1 MTFEEGYKRYY
12 YIADDDSIQVGDF
25 VIVPAGKDNHEAVVE
40 VVKKEYFP
48 ENEVPL
54 PLDRTKHIIRKC
66 TESDLN
72 LPK

>member
-1 MTFEEGYKRYY
+1 MGINNGDYLGA
-12 YIADDDSIQVGDF
+12 IGDF
-25 VIVPAGKDNHEAVVE
+25 VTVLAGKDSHEAVVE

-72 LPK
+72 LPE

>member
-1 MTFEEGYKRYY
+1 MQIHYFQRYHSKENV
-12 YIADDDSIQVGDF
+12 DTSN
-25 VIVPAGKDNHEAVVE
+25 NHEAVVE
-40 VVKKEYFP
+40 VVKKEYFS

-72 LPK
+72 LPE

>member
-1 MTFEEGYKRYY
+1 MVTTWEKLGG
-12 YIADDDSIQVGDF
+12 V
-25 VIVPAGKDNHEAVVE
+25 VIVPAGIDNNKV
-40 VVKKEYFP
+40 VVKVVQKEHFR

-72 LPK
+72 LPE

>member
-1 MTFEEGYKRYY
+1 M
-12 YIADDDSIQVGDF
+12 
-25 VIVPAGKDNHEAVVE
+25 IVPAGIDNNKV
-40 VVKKEYFP
+40 VVKVVQKEHFR

-72 LPK
+72 LPE